1 MATLTYAVGSSHGP
15 TNRTPPEEWPR
26 LGEGDKNDPRF
37 DFDAHLAKVRPGME
51 AELTLEKR
59 QERGAALLEALAG
72 LRTSVAAAS
81 VDIMVVVSNVH
92 RVWPDDSQAVFGV
105 MRSDSF
111 AVTIPNNEPFN
122 PADRFRE
129 RGNRPKPPT
138 ANKAG
143 HPELANHL
151 ISGLIERGF
160 DIACKD
166 GLREGEAIDEAF
178 GFVYDLM
185 PEDSTT
191 PVVPFMLSR
200 YLPYQASAARC
211 VALGKALRE
220 TIESW
225 DSPLRVGLMASGG
238 LSHQVIDEE
247 LDARV
252 IAGLT
257 SGDLGDLSGLPQE
270 QLNGSPGTPEI
281 LNWVTVAAAMAPTN
295 MTLID
300 YVPAFRSL
308 AGTGHG
314 LTYGT
319 WG

>member
-1 MATLTYAVGSSHGP
+1 MATITYAVGSSHGP
-15 TNRTPPEEWPR
+15 TNRTPPEEWMR
-26 LGEGDKNDPRF
+26 LGAGDKNDPRF
-37 DFDAHLAKVRPGME
+37 DFEDHLAKVRPGME

-59 QERGAALLEALAG
+59 QERGAALLAALAS
-72 LRTSVAAAS
+72 LRESVAAAKID
-81 VDIMVVVSNVH
+81 VMVVVSNAH
-92 RVWPDDSQAVFGV
+92 RIWPDDSQAVFGV
-105 MRSDSF
+105 MRSEAF
-111 AVTIPNNEPFN
+111 PVTVPNNEPFN
-122 PADRFRE
+122 PGDRFKE
-129 RGNRPKPPT
+129 RGSRPKPQT
-138 ANKAG
+138 TQKAG
-143 HPELANHL
+143 HPALANHL
-151 ISGLIERGF
+151 ISGLIEGGF
-160 DIACKD
+160 DVACKD

-178 GFVYDLM
+178 AFVYDLL
-185 PEDSTT
+185 PKGSGT

-225 DSPLRVGLMASGG
+225 DSPLRIGLMASGG

-257 SGDLGDLSGLPQE
+257 RGDLADLADLPRG
-270 QLNGSPGTPEI
+270 QLNGAPGTPEI

-295 MTLID
+295 MKLIN

-314 LTYGT
+314 LTYGI
-319 WG
+319 WE

>member
-1 MATLTYAVGSSHGP
+1 MATITYALGSSHGP

-26 LGEGDKNDPRF
+26 LGEGDKKDPRF
-37 DFDAHLAKVRPGME
+37 DFNSHLAKVRPGME

-59 QERGAALLEALAG
+59 QERGAALKAALG
-72 LRTSVAAAS
+72 KLRDSVAAAN
-81 VDIMVVVSNVH
+81 VDIMVVVSNPH
-92 RVWPDDSQAVFGV
+92 RIWPDDSQAVFGV
-105 MRSDSF
+105 MRSEAF
-111 AVTIPNNEPFN
+111 AVAVPDNQPFN
-122 PADRFRE
+122 PDERFKGRTS
-129 RGNRPKPPT
+129 RPKPKT
-138 ANKAG
+138 VDRAG

-160 DIACKD
+160 DVACKD
-166 GLREGEAIDEAF
+166 SLREGEAVDEAF
-178 GFVYDLM
+178 GFIYDLL
-185 PEDSTT
+185 PEGSTT

-211 VALGKALRE
+211 VALGKALRK

-225 DSPLRVGLMASGG
+225 DSSLTVGLMASGG
-238 LSHQVIDEE
+238 LSHQLIDEE

-252 IAGLT
+252 VAGLT
-257 SGDLGDLSGLPQE
+257 SGDLADLAELPRK

-281 LNWVTVAAAMAPTN
+281 LNWVTVASAMAPAN
-295 MTLID
+295 MTLVD

-314 LTYGT
+314 LTYGI

>member
-1 MATLTYAVGSSHGP
+1 MARITYAVGSSHGP
-15 TNRTPPEEWPR
+15 TNRTPPEEWTR
-26 LGEGDKNDPRF
+26 LGAGDKNDPRF
-37 DFDAHLAKVRPGME
+37 DFEAHLAKVRPGME

-59 QERGAALLEALAG
+59 QERGAALLAALAS
-72 LRTSVAAAS
+72 LRESVAAAD
-81 VDIMVVVSNVH
+81 VDVMVVVSNAH
-92 RVWPDDSQAVFGV
+92 RIWPDDSQAVFGV
-105 MRSDSF
+105 MRSENF
-111 AVTIPNNEPFN
+111 AVTVPNNEPFD
-122 PADRFRE
+122 PDARFKDRSS
-129 RGNRPKPPT
+129 RPKPET
-138 ANKAG
+138 TDKAG
-143 HPELANHL
+143 SPELANHL
-151 ISGLIERGF
+151 INGLIERGF

-166 GLREGEAIDEAF
+166 NLREGEAIDEAF
-178 GFVYDLM
+178 GFVYDLL
-185 PEDSTT
+185 PEGSTT

-225 DSPLRVGLMASGG
+225 DSSLRVGLMASGG

-257 SGDLGDLSGLPQE
+257 AGDLSDLATLPRE

-281 LNWVTVAAAMAPTN
+281 LNWVTVAAAMAPTS
-295 MTLID
+295 MTLVD